1 MVFPRA
7 IKATCRRRDKKVR
20 FVEST
25 AVPASILEN
34 LNSGGFDERLLNAL
48 SQWRIDYPDRGDSF
62 LDEKTKQVL
71 SVLEKILTRGRITL
85 LSPALEKKLLA
96 RFSEGEELKADSY
109 LSVFLSGY
117 ERSGDPGDFDR
128 AEEAVF
134 YGEVCPYVFGRNFH
148 QFVAP
153 GVSLSS
159 LIEEESPGRIREL
172 QRVDFAFFHP
182 LIWNPLAIEIERRIP
197 IDEEKK
203 YEALIRAGYQVLRI
217 KAVDLMEMDA
227 DDIAEKYSLLG
238 EIKNMLTGLSEPS
251 ISLARLAYA
260 FKFAHEL
267 QFALFTGLLVGLL
280 TPGEDREWLIYT
292 DLHRTGLFDEEEAAF
307 LAEEAIADFRETFA
321 RLLSLYSMKEPV
333 PPIRSELLT
342 GERVGLSENTVF
354 VSFTGADNPGLPTVE
369 LSDVYFPFHIAH
381 SSFPVSPLIQNLD
394 ELSIDDLRYFL
405 RYLFRKEDF
414 WEGQYEGIKRTM
426 MGRDTLLLL
435 PTGAGKSL
443 VYQLASM
450 LLPGRTV
457 VIDPIISLMEDQID
471 NLSAAGID
479 RCIAIT
485 SQIESPEQRARALSL
500 FGRGEYIFA
509 FVAPERFQTREFRD
523 SLRSLTEHTPIALI
537 VVDEAHCVSEW
548 GHDFRT
554 AYLNI
559 GRTSREYCRSFRRI
573 PPLLALTGTASRAVL
588 KDIQR
593 ELGIEGFEA
602 VITPRTFDRPELRF
616 SVIHS
621 KSAAKPGVLRD
632 YLARVLPSLFS
643 ASAEDLYV
651 PRGEDTYSGLI
662 FCLHVNGDFG
672 VKEVA
677 EYIRNELGILAD
689 IYSGREPKE
698 RDPDEYRAYKS
709 RVLREFKRNVI
720 PLLVC
725 TKAFGMGIDKPNIR
739 FTIHYG
745 LPPSIE
751 AFYQEAGRA
760 GRDRKRAYCTI
771 MVSVDNPSRSRF
783 LLDPG
788 TPVEEIQRQL
798 DSIKW
803 EDNDDVT
810 RVLYLHTRSF
820 RGIESEKEEIR
831 RVIDE
836 LGDISTEGRKLLH
849 VEDEEKRPVVEK
861 ALHRLLLIGVVADYT
876 IDYSKNIFTVHLS
889 GYGKEKIVETYGKY
903 IESYLHSR
911 REVEERK
918 ARNLLSLPYVDFV
931 MGMVGLLLNFIYDV
945 IERSRRR
952 ALQEMLLVCEGHPTD
967 REIRDR
973 ILRYLEAT
981 EFTDDLD
988 DIITA
993 PDLGFKACRD
1003 LFGKIRSLNDA
1014 AELRGQ
1020 VIRYLESYPDHPA
1033 LLMLRALSEIYC
1045 REGDRETASENFLVS
1060 LRNAYERYAR
1070 SDEEVVDF
1078 GAWALKVIA
1087 DRDEE
1092 FAFRLTM
1099 DVASGSS
1106 RLKLRKWIEKLP
1118 DELAEIPAW
1127 ALLYGLGKLCER
1139 IFTR

>member
-1 MVFPRA
+1 MFFPRA
-7 IKATCRRRDKKVR
+7 IKASSRRRDKKVR

-25 AVPASILEN
+25 AVPASILEE
-34 LNSGGFDERLLNAL
+34 LNSGGFNERLLNAL
-48 SQWRIDYPDRGDSF
+48 SQWRIDYPDRGDSY

-85 LSPALEKKLLA
+85 LSPALESKLLA
-96 RFSEGEELKADSY
+96 GFGRGVELKADSY
-109 LSVFLSGY
+109 FSVFLLGY
-117 ERSGDPGDFDR
+117 ERSSDPGDFDR

-134 YGEVCPYVFGRNFH
+134 YGEVCPYILGRNFR
-148 QFVAP
+148 QFVIP
-153 GVSLSS
+153 GISLST
-159 LIEEESPGRIREL
+159 LIDEESPPRVREL
-172 QRVDFAFFHP
+172 QRVDFALFHP
-182 LIWNPLAIEIERRIP
+182 LIWNPLAVEIEGRTP

-203 YEALIRAGYQVLRI
+203 HEALLRAGYQVLRI
-217 KAVDLMEMDA
+217 KAEDLMEMDA
-227 DDIAEKYSLLG
+227 DDIAEKYSMLG
-238 EIKNMLTGLSEPS
+238 EIKGMLAGVSRPS
-251 ISLARLAYA
+251 PGLARLAYA

-267 QFALFTGLLVGLL
+267 QFALLTGLLEGLL
-280 TPGEDREWLIYT
+280 TTGEDREWLIYT
-292 DLHRTGLFDEEEAAF
+292 DLHRTGLFDEDEAAF
-307 LAEEAIADFRETFA
+307 LTEETIADFRETLA
-321 RLLSLYSMKEPV
+321 RLLNIYSLKGPV
-333 PPIRSELLT
+333 PPIRSELLFD
-342 GERVGLSENTVF
+342 ERIGFSENTIF
-354 VSFTGADNPGLPTVE
+354 VSFTGMESPGLPTIE

-381 SSFPVSPLIQNLD
+381 RSFPVSPLIQNLD
-394 ELSIDDLRYFL
+394 EPSIDDLRYFL

-485 SQIESPEQRARALSL
+485 SQIESPEHRARALAL
-500 FGRGEYIFA
+500 FGKGEYIFA

-559 GRTSREYCRSFRRI
+559 GRTSREYCRSFRRT

-593 ELGIEGFEA
+593 ELRIEGFEA

-616 SVIHS
+616 SVIYS
-621 KSAAKPGVLRD
+621 KSAAKSGVLRD
-632 YLARVLPSLFS
+632 YLTKDLPSLFGVG
-643 ASAEDLYV
+643 AEDLYV

-672 VKEVA
+672 VKKVA
-677 EYIRNELGILAD
+677 EYIRNELGIHAE
-689 IYSGREPKE
+689 IYSGREPKG
-698 RDPDEYRAYKS
+698 RDPDEYREYK
-709 RVLREFKRNVI
+709 RRMLRQFKRNEI

-760 GRDRKRAYCTI
+760 GRDRRRAYCTI
-771 MVSVDNPSRSRF
+771 MVSVDNPGRSRF
-783 LLDPG
+783 LLDPN

-798 DSIKW
+798 KSIEW

-810 RVLYLHTRSF
+810 RVLFLHTKSF
-820 RGIESEKEEIR
+820 RGIESEKREIR

-836 LGDISTEGRKLLH
+836 LGDISTEGKKLLH
-849 VEDEEKRPVVEK
+849 AENEEERSVVEK

-876 IDYSKNIFTVHLS
+876 IDYSKNDFTVHLS
-889 GYGKEKIVETYGKY
+889 GRNKYEIVETYGEY

-918 ARNLLSLPYVDFV
+918 ARRLLSLPYVDFV
-931 MGMVGLLLNFIYDV
+931 MEMAGLLLNFIYDV

-952 ALQEMLLVCEGHPTD
+952 ALQ
-967 REIRDR
+967 
-973 ILRYLEAT
+973 
-981 EFTDDLD
+981 
-988 DIITA
+988 
-993 PDLGFKACRD
+993 
-1003 LFGKIRSLNDA
+1003 
-1014 AELRGQ
+1014 
-1020 VIRYLESYPDHPA
+1020 
-1033 LLMLRALSEIYC
+1033 
-1045 REGDRETASENFLVS
+1045 
-1060 LRNAYERYAR
+1060 
-1070 SDEEVVDF
+1070 
-1078 GAWALKVIA
+1078 
-1087 DRDEE
+1087 
-1092 FAFRLTM
+1092 
-1099 DVASGSS
+1099 
-1106 RLKLRKWIEKLP
+1106 
-1118 DELAEIPAW
+1118 
-1127 ALLYGLGKLCER
+1127 
-1139 IFTR
+1139 